1 MGVDEIDILA
11 KLSRRSLIK
20 NRNHVNMNLLKK
32 NHALLTGAFFAILF
46 LLFTQCHRAKPAL
59 QVEDKSPSAQQLTRF
74 DSLKST
80 IVKNRKLMELTL
92 RAAKGYTDLQ
102 RLGTR
107 NLINQV
113 ATQDLDS
120 IARTQFMHR
129 DDIDRYLTQVSDI
142 IEIIMAP
149 YLLRGLDLNADSVTR
164 ERMTKDL
171 AFQFEYDSL
180 MRIANSEPDIV
191 KRLDLVAKGLHRL
204 NADTTIRELQH

>member
-1 MGVDEIDILA
+1 
-11 KLSRRSLIK
+11 
-20 NRNHVNMNLLKK
+20 MNLLKK
-32 NHALLTGAFFAILF
+32 KHALLTGAFFTILF

-92 RAAKGYTDLQ
+92 RATKGYTDLQ
-102 RLGTR
+102 LLGTR
-107 NLINQV
+107 NIINQV

-120 IARTQFMHR
+120 IARTQFMHH

-149 YLLRGLDLNADSVTR
+149 YILRGLDPNADSVTR

-171 AFQFEYDSL
+171 AFQLEYDSL

>member
-1 MGVDEIDILA
+1 
-11 KLSRRSLIK
+11 
-20 NRNHVNMNLLKK
+20 MNLLKK
-32 NHALLTGAFFAILF
+32 KHALLTGAFFTILV

-59 QVEDKSPSAQQLTRF
+59 QVEDKSPSAQQLARF

-92 RAAKGYTDLQ
+92 HAAKSITDLQ

-107 NLINQV
+107 NIINQV

-120 IARTQFMHR
+120 IARTQFMHH

-149 YLLRGLDLNADSVTR
+149 YLIRGLDLNADGVTR
-164 ERMTKDL
+164 ERITNYL
-171 AFQFEYDSL
+171 ALKFECDSL
-180 MRIANSEPDIV
+180 LRIASSEPDVV
-191 KRLDLVAKGLHRL
+191 KRLEQVTKALHRL
-204 NADTTIRELQH
+204 NADTTMRELLY